1 MRPTALRSV
10 GLGLLAFG
18 ELLWLSIRIDTACF
32 SGMTSWW
39 AGPLS
44 YSNRLIS
51 IVLVSVSF
59 IAIIAGAFPQRAL
72 NEIENFPKFPPR
84 SGCLV
89 PAQIASFLIFAR
101 MSIFLVEGE
110 LGSSPFP
117 NLWFLAWAGTGLTTV
132 LFSVGGNDAAREW
145 LRLFRRKWWVL
156 LAGIIAGA
164 VAVVAGYMADM
175 AWEPLRMPTFWLVGR
190 RWRRWG
196 KRPFA
201 AFLTSSSALKIF
213 Q

>member
-72 NEIENFPKFPPR
+72 NEIESFPKFPPR

-117 NLWFLAWAGTGLTTV
+117 KLWFLAWAGTGLTTV
-132 LFSVGGNDAAREW
+132 LFWLGAMMPLGNGFAYFVVNGGSSWGASSPGRLRWSPATWRIWPGNHSVC
-145 LRLFRRKWWVL
+145 RRSGW
-156 LAGIIAGA
+156 I
-164 VAVVAGYMADM
+164 
-175 AWEPLRMPTFWLVGR
+175 GR
-190 RWRRWG
+190 RWRQWG

-213 Q
+213 